1 MTVTSVPNN
10 VVTTWPFVS
19 IPDITLSPTTWWSKI
34 FVRRG
39 VLLKTLKSVPPRAVK
54 AASVGANTVNGPG
67 PDKVAS
73 NEHESIAA
81 FKYAW
86 SVELETISYTE
97 FEYKHDP
104 SSIVAVASKF
114 SAVGSVHPLQ
124 EEFHNGL
131 VESLGKT
138 NISVGPK
145 IKPTVS
151 FINVGTC
158 VIKLY
163 TYANWQSPQLSTSA
177 GPSTIPLQSTVGGEL
192 TVMYPTIPFA
202 AWLPIEQ
209 SYS

>member
-1 MTVTSVPNN
+1 MYCICSKQS
-10 VVTTWPFVS
+10 VTTWPFVN

-34 FVRRG
+34 FVKRG
-39 VLLKTLKSVPPRAVK
+39 VLLKTLKSVPPKAVN

-131 VESLGKT
+131 VKSLGKT
-138 NISVGPK
+138 NISLALK
-145 IKPTVS
+145 LNDTS

-158 VIKLY
+158 VQGY
-163 TYANWQSPQLSTSA
+163 TYANWQSPNYL
-177 GPSTIPLQSTVGGEL
+177 PVRTINYTIKSTVGGEL